1 MVAVDWSFRLGDVIS
16 VGMFAATGMSA
27 IFVMRGSIRELAVRV
42 GFLEETVKTETAKQ
56 NNKIDRQSNEIGKLG
71 EIVTTQGRF
80 DERLMTLR
88 RDVDELRHGRGWIV
102 PPPVKGSG

>member
-16 VGMFAATGMSA
+16 VAMFSATGMSA
-27 IFVMRGSIRELAVRV
+27 FFMMRGSVDKLAVRV
-42 GFLEETVKTETAKQ
+42 GFLEDTVKTETAKQ
-56 NNKIDRQSNEIGKLG
+56 NNKIDKQSNEIGRLG

-88 RDVDELRHGRGWIV
+88 RDVDELRHGRGFVV
-102 PPPVKGSG
+102 PPPIKGSG

>member
-16 VGMFAATGMSA
+16 VGMFAATGISA
-27 IFVMRGSIRELAVRV
+27 FFMMKGSIEKLTVRV
-42 GFLEETVKTETAKQ
+42 GFLEDTVKSETAKQ
-56 NNKIDRQSNEIGKLG
+56 NNKIDKQSDEIGRLG

-88 RDVDELRHGRGWIV
+88 RDVDELRHGRGFVI
-102 PPPVKGSG
+102 PPPIKGAG

>member
-16 VGMFAATGMSA
+16 VAMFSATGMSA
-27 IFVMRGSIRELAVRV
+27 FFMMRAGIDKLAVRV

-56 NNKIDRQSNEIGKLG
+56 NNKIDKQSDEIGRLG

-88 RDVDELRHGRGWIV
+88 RDVDELRHGRGFV
-102 PPPVKGSG
+102 LPPPIKGAG

>member
-16 VGMFAATGMSA
+16 VAMFTATGMSA
-27 IFVMRGSIRELAVRV
+27 IFLMRGKLGELAVRI
-42 GFLEETVKTETAKQ
+42 GFLEETVKTETADQ
-56 NNKIDRQSNEIGKLG
+56 NHKIDKQSSEIGKLG

-88 RDVDELRHGRGWIV
+88 RDVDELRHGRGFVV
-102 PPPVKGSG
+102 PPPIKGSG